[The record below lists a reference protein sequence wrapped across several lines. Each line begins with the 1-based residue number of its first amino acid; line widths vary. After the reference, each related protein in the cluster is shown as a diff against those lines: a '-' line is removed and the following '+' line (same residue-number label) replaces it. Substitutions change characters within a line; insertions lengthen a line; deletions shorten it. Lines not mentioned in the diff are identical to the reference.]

1 MLEDRRGQKIGD
13 YMVFS
18 EVVWLLGEGTV
29 FYVTS
34 QGGGFIELFVHKKR
48 KWSKLIGVKLFFFF
62 FLLCWWRNNSTITST
77 TNQSAEQQP
86 AQLHCFRHQ
95 TATSESFLSVDTA
108 DFTSV
113 SAVIC
118 VCVCA
123 AECCPADAAVFAVS
137 KYPTVTAREEQRQS
151 NYCSGRCRCVWAAT
165 ARLFSKCFLSFW
177 RVACNQGAENVH
189 LQMIKLI
196 LVVPRACLAPLLI
209 FSACAEAFLWLLVLV
224 CVELPCK
231 GATDCIW
238 LWLTTLHCDVLD
250 Y

>member
-1 MLEDRRGQKIGD
+1 MEPTNRGKA
-13 YMVFS
+13 
-18 EVVWLLGEGTV
+18 
-29 FYVTS
+29 
-34 QGGGFIELFVHKKR
+34 
-48 KWSKLIGVKLFFFF
+48 FFFF
-62 FLLCWWRNNSTITST
+62 FLCWWRNNSTITST
-77 TNQSAEQQP
+77 TNQWAEQQP
-86 AQLHCFRHQ
+86 AQLHCFRHE

-113 SAVIC
+113 SAGIC
-118 VCVCA
+118 VCVCACA
-123 AECCPADAAVFAVS
+123 AECCPADAAVCAVS

-165 ARLFSKCFLSFW
+165 ASLFSQCFLSFW

-189 LQMIKLI
+189 LDLQMIKWI
-196 LVVPRACLAPLLI
+196 LVVPCACLAPLLI

-231 GATDCIW
+231 RATDCIW
-238 LWLTTLHCDVLD
+238 LWLTTLHCDVFD